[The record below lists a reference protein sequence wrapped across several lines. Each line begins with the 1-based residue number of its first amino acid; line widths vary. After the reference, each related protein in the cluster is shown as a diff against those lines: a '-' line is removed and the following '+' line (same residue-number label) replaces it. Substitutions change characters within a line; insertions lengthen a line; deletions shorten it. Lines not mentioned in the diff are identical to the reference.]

1 MELNP
6 AEKNALVARSKC
18 YILLGNPRKA
28 LQDAELALQIEKNC
42 IKAIYQKA
50 EALYYLGDF
59 ELSLMYYH
67 RGLHVRPDHEG
78 FKLGVHKA
86 QKAIENAIGS
96 SLGFSKQLNSNK
108 ASIVSSTSEK
118 TNATETGRISE
129 YLVLFNKFHVW
140 D

>member
-1 MELNP
+1 MGQP
-6 AEKNALVARSKC
+6 K
-18 YILLGNPRKA
+18 KA
-28 LQDAELALQIEKNC
+28 LQDAELALEIDKNFL
-42 IKAIYQKA
+42 KAIYQKA

-96 SLGFSKQLNSNK
+96 SLGFPKKSNSSK
-108 ASIVSSTSEK
+108 ASARSGTSERV
-118 TNATETGRISE
+118 NANASGRGS
-129 YLVLFNKFHVW
+129 KS
-140 D
+140 